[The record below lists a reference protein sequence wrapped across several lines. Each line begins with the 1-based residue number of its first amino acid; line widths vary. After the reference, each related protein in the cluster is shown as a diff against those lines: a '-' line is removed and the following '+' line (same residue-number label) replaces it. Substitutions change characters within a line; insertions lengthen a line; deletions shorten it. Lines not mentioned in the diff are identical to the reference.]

1 MNPMAL
7 KIGDLISISSGHHMY
22 PENWKMGDE
31 PIRFNQFTSAIF
43 LEKKEIPP
51 ISNDPRIF
59 IKIITS
65 QGIGWINSDFI
76 KTLQ

>member
-51 ISNDPRIF
+51 IS
-59 IKIITS
+59 K
-65 QGIGWINSDFI
+65 
-76 KTLQ
+76 

>member
-1 MNPMAL
+1 MIPL

-22 PENWKMGDE
+22 PENWKMGEE

-51 ISNDPRIF
+51 TTNDPRTF
-59 IKIITS
+59 IKIITP

-76 KTLQ
+76 TTLQ